1 MQMASSE
8 HREATLSPRGR
19 AIPGVREQL
28 FQAADR
34 LLASAGPMALTTR
47 AITGEAG
54 VANGVLHRHFHD
66 LDTFLAEFTASRLAA
81 LADTAA
87 ALPARAG
94 HGTVTGNLTDATLA
108 LFGSS
113 ALALVNLAA
122 ARPALGTALEHL
134 TTAGSGLGDV
144 EKHVTAYLDAEKKL
158 GRIAAGADTQT
169 LAFTLLGSVH
179 HLMMTNPAGPSD
191 LPDRVRRIVESL
203 AAGMR
208 PDPG

>member
-1 MQMASSE
+1 M
-8 HREATLSPRGR
+8 SPRGV

-28 FQAADR
+28 FRATDR

-66 LDTFLAEFTASRLAA
+66 LDTFLAEFAADRLQAI
-81 LADTAA
+81 ADTAA
-87 ALPARAG
+87 TLPARAG
-94 HGTVTGNLTDATLA
+94 QGTVIGNLTDATLA

-113 ALALVNLAA
+113 ALALVNLVAS
-122 ARPALGTALEHL
+122 RPALGTALEHV

-144 EKHVTAYLDAEKKL
+144 EKHFTAYLEAEKRL
-158 GRIAAGADTQT
+158 GRIAADADTQT
-169 LAFTLLGSVH
+169 IAFTLLGSVH
-179 HLMMTNPAGPSD
+179 HLMVTNPAGLPD
-191 LPDRVRRIVESL
+191 LPQRVRRIVEAL
-203 AAGMR
+203 AAGMQ

>member
-1 MQMASSE
+1 M
-8 HREATLSPRGR
+8 SPRGV

-28 FQAADR
+28 FRATDR

-66 LDTFLAEFTASRLAA
+66 LDTFLAEFAADRLQAI
-81 LADTAA
+81 ADTAA
-87 ALPARAG
+87 TLPARAG
-94 HGTVTGNLTDATLA
+94 QGTVIGNLTDATLA

-113 ALALVNLAA
+113 ALALVNLVAS
-122 ARPALGTALEHL
+122 RPALGTALEHV

-144 EKHVTAYLDAEKKL
+144 EKHFAAYLEAEKKL
-158 GRIAAGADTQT
+158 GRIAAETDTQT
-169 LAFTLLGSVH
+169 IAFTLLGSVH
-179 HLMMTNPAGPSD
+179 HLMVTNPAGLPD
-191 LPDRVRRIVESL
+191 LPYRVRRIAEAL
-203 AAGMR
+203 AAGMQ